1 MATQI
6 SILNIGGHP
15 KDAILYAGGTLAKH
29 VLNGDRVCT
38 LTPTHGLSHHGQ
50 AIEARNRGEDIDM
63 GALMEER
70 REELVDAAAELG
82 VTDVRFLGYSDE
94 IVLPKEEIIR
104 DIADVIGEVRF
115 ERVERCCELSGDQ
128 PEYVCR

>member
-29 VLNGDRVCT
+29 ILKGDRVCT
-38 LTPTHGLSHHGQ
+38 LTPTHGLSHHGR

-70 REELVDAAAELG
+70 RQELVDAAAELG
-82 VTDVRFLGYSDE
+82 VTDVRFLGYSDRSFCPKRRSFAT
-94 IVLPKEEIIR
+94 LPTLS
-104 DIADVIGEVRF
+104 ARF
-115 ERVERCCELSGDQ
+115 APTPSRPTPTPR
-128 PEYVCR
+128 R